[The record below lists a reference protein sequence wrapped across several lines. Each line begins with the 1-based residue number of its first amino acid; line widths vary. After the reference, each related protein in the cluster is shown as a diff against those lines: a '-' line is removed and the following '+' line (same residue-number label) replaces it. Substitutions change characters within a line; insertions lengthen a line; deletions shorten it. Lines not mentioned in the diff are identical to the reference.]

1 MTTDVMN
8 YRYAHRSSI
17 TYRIVYSDGTV
28 GEPTVDLWLSN
39 SLLRQSKMGS
49 LFGIRPVYRLKI
61 REKRKYS

>member
-28 GEPTVDLWLSN
+28 GEPTVDLWFSN
-39 SLLRQSKMGS
+39 SLLRQSKM
-49 LFGIRPVYRLKI
+49 
-61 REKRKYS
+61 